1 MRLLLMRNCLDSMAP
16 NDEELLRYA
25 LDEEPLR
32 MGAKEHLEQC
42 SSCQER
48 LAAYKQTHAFLLSR
62 LYRSQ
67 CPTAT
72 QLNHYCINML
82 PTDDMFVITDHIK
95 ICPLCAAEV
104 LDIRHYLADFDLF
117 PTPVLS
123 SSPVRTVKQMLALL
137 VPWHPQMVTRGLLP
151 EAQDSSW
158 PRQYRAGPLNISLHL
173 SRNSS
178 GEMILLGLFSSV
190 NEDESVEGLEGA
202 PVELHTIS
210 TPSSA
215 EQDGAR
221 QETLLMCSSI
231 DDLGNI
237 VFKSVPVGEYVLI
250 VHMADSEL
258 VIRGLTIERS

>member
-1 MRLLLMRNCLDSMAP
+1 MMNCLDSMAP

-42 SSCQER
+42 SRCQER
-48 LAAYKQTHAFLLSR
+48 LAAYRQTHAFLLSR

-104 LDIRHYLADFDLF
+104 LDIRHYLADFEPL
-117 PTPVLS
+117 PRSILSTSGTRTARQVLAS
-123 SSPVRTVKQMLALL
+123 L
-137 VPWHPQMVTRGLLP
+137 VPWHPQMVMRGAQS
-151 EAQDSSW
+151 EAQDSAW

-190 NEDESVEGLEGA
+190 DVDENVEDLEGV
-202 PVELHTIS
+202 PVELHTLS
-210 TPSSA
+210 TQSMA
-215 EQDGAR
+215 ERDGTE
-221 QETLLMCSSI
+221 QETLLMCTSI

-237 VFKSVPVGEYVLI
+237 VFKAVPVGEYALI
-250 VHMADSEL
+250 VHMPDSEL
-258 VIRGLTIERS
+258 IIKGLTIGRS

>member
-1 MRLLLMRNCLDSMAP
+1 MMNCLHSMAP
-16 NDEELLRYA
+16 TDEELLRYA
-25 LDEEPLR
+25 LDEEPLG

-42 SSCQER
+42 SRCQER

-104 LDIRHYLADFDLF
+104 LDIRHYLADFDPF
-117 PTPVLS
+117 PTSVLS
-123 SSPVRTVKQMLALL
+123 SSPMRTVKQMLASL
-137 VPWHPQMVTRGLLP
+137 VPWQPQMVTRSLSP
-151 EAQDSSW
+151 DVQDASW
-158 PRQYRAGPLNISLHL
+158 PRQYRAGSLNISLHL
-173 SRNSS
+173 SRNSG
-178 GEMILLGLFSSV
+178 GEMLLLGLFSSV
-190 NEDESVEGLEGA
+190 DADESVEDLEGV

-210 TPSSA
+210 TPSIA
-215 EQDGAR
+215 EQDGTG
-221 QETLLMCSSI
+221 QETLLMCTSI

-237 VFKSVPVGEYVLI
+237 VFKAVPVGAYALI
-250 VHMADSEL
+250 VHMPDSEL
-258 VIRGLTIERS
+258 VIRGLTIERC